1 MTRTAPNE
9 FALTF
14 AHDGC
19 CAGYNIAEV
28 KHANGLR
35 SVVEDK
41 GNGVYTVLTFLAYM
55 PHVPLIEG
63 LSRAAVDVELTRVA
77 AIQLPS

>member
-1 MTRTAPNE
+1 MTLTAPNE
-9 FALTF
+9 FALDF
-14 AHDGC
+14 AHVGC

-28 KHANGLR
+28 THKNGLR

-41 GNGVYTVLTFLAYM
+41 GGGIFTVLTFLAYM
-55 PHVPLIEG
+55 PHVPLIQG
-63 LSRAAVDVELTRVA
+63 LSRAGIDTELTRAA

>member
-1 MTRTAPNE
+1 M
-9 FALTF
+9 
-14 AHDGC
+14 
-19 CAGYNIAEV
+19 
-28 KHANGLR
+28 
-35 SVVEDK
+35 VEDK

-63 LSRAAVDVELTRVA
+63 LLRAAVDVELTRAA